1 MSLPPFLGCESR
13 ISLTPD
19 RRRKI
24 LRDVRSTYA
33 FTKCGQVAALI
44 GLATL
49 LAGTAH
55 AAGKLHVKPEAIQ
68 RAATPVAPDAAPAAI
83 DDPPVILD
91 AGFEPPVREGRRVV
105 PGRLW
110 IRLAHPRGAEPRYV
124 LEPVA
129 GHAPRGLPW
138 GTALVAEDDHLFIP
152 LSAAPDP
159 DGVQPFVFGFRL
171 RAVVPGHLGAAS
183 DPTWISFSTD
193 EPVAERA
200 APRSDQVLFVLLVLG
215 LGLVWY
221 WYGREE
227 SAESKIRL
235 AALVALIS
243 VIFLSVT
250 SAMPWLGLVVD
261 PAAGPVSCL
270 LGQEGSCLLRAGAT
284 AASGHD
290 AAMPPIAY
298 EIQRWQCASA
308 ALRMGQVTA
317 LALLLPALV
326 WLLVDPR
333 HRAAQAATAV
343 GASVGGF
350 VFLVALLYR
359 HSTPS
364 WLDADLYWTADIA
377 LVTASHIV
385 VAAVLVVRQSFALLA
400 PAQAL
405 PRATARHT

>member
-1 MSLPPFLGCESR
+1 M
-13 ISLTPD
+13 
-19 RRRKI
+19 
-24 LRDVRSTYA
+24 V
-33 FTKCGQVAALI
+33 
-44 GLATL
+44 
-49 LAGTAH
+49 
-55 AAGKLHVKPEAIQ
+55 
-68 RAATPVAPDAAPAAI
+68 
-83 DDPPVILD
+83 LD
-91 AGFEPPVREGRRVV
+91 AGFEPAIDDGH
-105 PGRLW
+105 GFTAGQFW
-110 IRLAHPRGAEPRYV
+110 IRIRTPQGPVPHYL

-138 GTALVAEDDHLFIP
+138 GATLVAQGDLLHVPLARAAEPDD
-152 LSAAPDP
+152 
-159 DGVQPFVFGFRL
+159 VQAFVFSFRL
-171 RAVVPGHLGAAS
+171 RAVLPGHTGAVS
-183 DPTWISFSTD
+183 DPSWISFSAA
-193 EPVAERA
+193 EPA
-200 APRSDQVLFVLLVLG
+200 AVRSSPRSDQVLFVLLVLG

-221 WYGREE
+221 WYRREE

-250 SAMPWLGLVVD
+250 SAMPWLSVD
-261 PAAGPVSCL
+261 GDSAAGRVSCL
-270 LGQEGSCLLRAGAT
+270 LGQEGSCLFRAGAMT
-284 AASGHD
+284 AVSSID
-290 AAMPPIAY
+290 AITMPAVAF
-298 EIQRWQCASA
+298 EVQRWECASA

-364 WLDADLYWTADIA
+364 WLDAELFWTADIA

-385 VAAVLVVRQSFALLA
+385 IAAILVVRQSFALLA
-400 PAQAL
+400 PGLPL
-405 PRATARHT
+405 PRASARFT

>member
-1 MSLPPFLGCESR
+1 M
-13 ISLTPD
+13 
-19 RRRKI
+19 
-24 LRDVRSTYA
+24 
-33 FTKCGQVAALI
+33 
-44 GLATL
+44 
-49 LAGTAH
+49 
-55 AAGKLHVKPEAIQ
+55 
-68 RAATPVAPDAAPAAI
+68 
-83 DDPPVILD
+83 ILD
-91 AGFEPPVREGRRVV
+91 AGFEPAVEDGHRFV
-105 PGRLW
+105 PARLW
-110 IRLAHPRGAEPRYV
+110 IRLAHPLRGEPRYV

-138 GTALVAEDDHLFIP
+138 GTAFAAENDHLFIP
-152 LSAAPDP
+152 LAGAPEP
-159 DGVQPFVFGFRL
+159 GGPQPFVFGFRI
-171 RAVVPGHLGAAS
+171 RAVSPGHLGAAS
-183 DPTWISFSTD
+183 DPTWISFST
-193 EPVAERA
+193 AERSA
-200 APRSDQVLFVLLVLG
+200 ERSAPRSDQVLFVLLVLG

-221 WYGREE
+221 WYRREE

-250 SAMPWLGLVVD
+250 SAMPWLGLDGD
-261 PAAGPVSCL
+261 PATDRVSCL
-270 LGQEGSCLLRAGAT
+270 LGQESGCLFRAGAAA
-284 AASGHD
+284 AASD
-290 AAMPPIAY
+290 QVSMPVVAY

-359 HSTPS
+359 HSTPA

-400 PAQAL
+400 PPPGI
-405 PRATARHT
+405 PRATARFT

>member
-1 MSLPPFLGCESR
+1 MSLCSFLGCESR

-24 LRDVRSTYA
+24 LRDVRSTSA
-33 FTKCGQVAALI
+33 FTKCGRVAALI
-44 GLATL
+44 AAALAIA
-49 LAGTAH
+49 LAPEPAS
-55 AAGKLHVKPEAIQ
+55 ACKLRVRPV
-68 RAATPVAPDAAPAAI
+68 RPVAADPVALAAP
-83 DDPPVILD
+83 VVVD
-91 AGFEPPVREGRRVV
+91 AGFEPPTYDGHGFIS
-105 PGRLW
+105 GRLW
-110 IRLAHPRGAEPRYV
+110 IRLEPPRGPESPRYV

-138 GTALVAEDDHLFIP
+138 GTAIAAENNHLFIP
-152 LSAAPDP
+152 LSQAGEPG
-159 DGVQPFVFGFRL
+159 GVQPFVFGFRV

-183 DPTWISFSTD
+183 DPTWISFSAA
-193 EPVAERA
+193 EPAAERA
-200 APRSDQVLFVLLVLG
+200 SPRSDQVLFILLVFG

-221 WYGREE
+221 WYRREE

-250 SAMPWLGLVVD
+250 SAMPWLSLDAD
-261 PAAGPVSCL
+261 PSGGRISCL
-270 LGQEGSCLLRAGAT
+270 LGQEGSCLFHAGSAL
-284 AASGHD
+284 GIHD
-290 AAMPPIAY
+290 VSMPAVAY

-350 VFLVALLYR
+350 VLLVALLYR

-385 VAAVLVVRQSFALLA
+385 VAAILVVRQSFALLA
-400 PAQAL
+400 PGDAL
-405 PRATARHT
+405 PRATARFT

>member
-1 MSLPPFLGCESR
+1 MSPPAFLGCESR

-19 RRRKI
+19 LSRKI
-24 LRDVRSTYA
+24 LGDVRSKSA
-33 FTKCGQVAALI
+33 ITKCGQVAALI
-44 GLATL
+44 AAGLALGPTIATACKL
-49 LAGTAH
+49 TVTPETVRRMAAERASREAALA
-55 AAGKLHVKPEAIQ
+55 
-68 RAATPVAPDAAPAAI
+68 
-83 DDPPVILD
+83 PPVILD
-91 AGFEPPVREGRRVV
+91 AGFEPPGQEGGHAVS
-105 PGRLW
+105 GRLW
-110 IRLAHPRGAEPRYV
+110 IRLDRARAAGTRYV

-129 GHAPRGLPW
+129 GHAPHGLPW
-138 GTALVAEDDHLFIP
+138 GTAFAAEGTHLVIP
-152 LSAAPDP
+152 LDSAAAPGSLD
-159 DGVQPFVFGFRL
+159 PFVFGFRL
-171 RAVVPGHLGAAS
+171 RTAVPGHLGPAS
-183 DPTWISFSTD
+183 DPTWISFST
-193 EPVAERA
+193 AERA
-200 APRSDQVLFVLLVLG
+200 GERTAPRSDQVLFVLLICG

-221 WYGREE
+221 WYRREE
-227 SAESKIRL
+227 STESKIRL

-250 SAMPWLGLVVD
+250 SAMPWLSVD
-261 PAAGPVSCL
+261 AEPGTRVSCL
-270 LGQEGSCLLRAGAT
+270 LGQEGSCLYRASFSQ
-284 AASGHD
+284 ASGSLYSI
-290 AAMPPIAY
+290 PSVAY

-350 VFLVALLYR
+350 VFLVGLLYR

-385 VAAVLVVRQSFALLA
+385 VAAILVVRQSFALLA
-400 PAQAL
+400 PAPPL
-405 PRATARHT
+405 PRATARFR

>member
-1 MSLPPFLGCESR
+1 
-13 ISLTPD
+13 LTPD

-24 LRDVRSTYA
+24 LRDVRSTPA
-33 FTKCGQVAALI
+33 ITKCGQVAALI
-44 GLATL
+44 ALGIALTPSVAD
-49 LAGTAH
+49 ADPIPIKADR
-55 AAGKLHVKPEAIQ
+55 AR
-68 RAATPVAPDAAPAAI
+68 RAAAPV
-83 DDPPVILD
+83 DPPVILD
-91 AGFEPPVREGRRVV
+91 AGFEPPARDGRSFV

-110 IRLAHPRGAEPRYV
+110 IRLEHPRSAETRYV

-138 GTALVAEDDHLFIP
+138 GTALAAQDDHLFIP
-152 LSAAPDP
+152 LAAVPEP
-159 DGVQPFVFGFRL
+159 GGMQPFVFGFRL
-171 RAVVPGHLGAAS
+171 RAVVPGHLGPAS
-183 DPTWISFSTD
+183 DPTWISFSTAD
-193 EPVAERA
+193 PATDHS

-221 WYGREE
+221 WYRREE

-235 AALVALIS
+235 ATLVALIS

-250 SAMPWLGLVVD
+250 SAMPWLGLDAD
-261 PAAGPVSCL
+261 PAAGQVSCL
-270 LGQEGSCLLRAGAT
+270 LGQEGTCMVRAGAGAIDDVSMP
-284 AASGHD
+284 AA
-290 AAMPPIAY
+290 AY

-377 LVTASHIV
+377 LVTSSHIV
-385 VAAVLVVRQSFALLA
+385 VAAILVVRQSFALLA
-400 PAQAL
+400 PAHRL
-405 PRATARHT
+405 PRATARFT

>member
-1 MSLPPFLGCESR
+1 MTG
-13 ISLTPD
+13 D

-24 LRDVRSTYA
+24 LGDVRSTSA
-33 FTKCGQVAALI
+33 ITKCGQVAAL
-44 GLATL
+44 LVAL
-49 LAGTAH
+49 LALAPRGAGACAARARPVDH
-55 AAGKLHVKPEAIQ
+55 AASA
-68 RAATPVAPDAAPAAI
+68 
-83 DDPPVILD
+83 PVILD
-91 AGFEPPVREGRRVV
+91 AGFEPPAYDGHGFL

-110 IRLAHPRGAEPRYV
+110 IRLEPPRGAVPHYV

-138 GTALVAEDDHLFIP
+138 GTILSAENNHLFIP
-152 LSAAPDP
+152 LAQGGEPG
-159 DGVQPFVFGFRL
+159 GVRPFVFGFRV
-171 RAVVPGHLGAAS
+171 RAVMPGRLGPAS
-183 DPTWISFSTD
+183 DPTWISFSAASAD
-193 EPVAERA
+193 PERNP
-200 APRSDQVLFVLLVLG
+200 PRSDQVLFVLLFFG
-215 LGLVWY
+215 LGVIWY
-221 WYGREE
+221 WYLREE

-235 AALVALIS
+235 AALAALVS

-250 SAMPWLGLVVD
+250 SAMPWLSLDGD
-261 PAAGPVSCL
+261 PAGARISCL
-270 LGQEGSCLLRAGAT
+270 LGQEGSCLYRAGPAAALSDVT
-284 AASGHD
+284 APAV
-290 AAMPPIAY
+290 AF

-333 HRAAQAATAV
+333 HRAAQATTAV

-377 LVTASHIV
+377 LLAAGHIV
-385 VAAVLVVRQSFALLA
+385 VAAVLVVRQSFALCA
-400 PAQAL
+400 PADLL
-405 PRATARHT
+405 PRATARFT

>member
-1 MSLPPFLGCESR
+1 M
-13 ISLTPD
+13 
-19 RRRKI
+19 
-24 LRDVRSTYA
+24 RSTSA
-33 FTKCGQVAALI
+33 VTKCGQVAALI
-44 GLATL
+44 AAGLA
-49 LAGTAH
+49 LAPS
-55 AAGKLHVKPEAIQ
+55 AAAACKLNVRAPHGASIAPLEA
-68 RAATPVAPDAAPAAI
+68 
-83 DDPPVILD
+83 PVILD
-91 AGFEPPVREGRRVV
+91 AGFEPPANDGGHGM

-110 IRLAHPRGAEPRYV
+110 IRLAEPGGADIRYI

-138 GTALVAEDDHLFIP
+138 GTAMAAEGEHLVIP
-152 LSAAPDP
+152 LDAASDP
-159 DGVQPFVFGFRL
+159 GGPEPFVFGFRL
-171 RAVVPGHLGAAS
+171 RAAAPGHLGPPS
-183 DPTWISFSTD
+183 DPTWISFSTAD
-193 EPVAERA
+193 RAAERA
-200 APRSDQVLFVLLVLG
+200 VPRSDQVLFVLLVLG
-215 LGLVWY
+215 LALVWY
-221 WYGREE
+221 WYRREE

-250 SAMPWLGLVVD
+250 SAMPWLSLAAE

-270 LGQEGSCLLRAGAT
+270 LGQEGSCLFRAGAAY
-284 AASGHD
+284 AAFD
-290 AAMPPIAY
+290 DVTMPAVAY

-400 PAQAL
+400 PAAPL
-405 PRATARHT
+405 PKATARYR

>member
-1 MSLPPFLGCESR
+1 MSPLAFLAGESR
-13 ISLTPD
+13 ISLTPE

-24 LRDVRSTYA
+24 LRDVRSRSA
-33 FTKCGQVAALI
+33 ITKCGQLAALI
-44 GLATL
+44 ALAIA
-49 LAGTAH
+49 LAPSS
-55 AAGKLHVKPEAIQ
+55 AAAVKLAIKPEAAR
-68 RAATPVAPDAAPAAI
+68 RAAAARAAQSAAVDA
-83 DDPPVILD
+83 PVILD
-91 AGFEPPVREGRRVV
+91 AGFEPPARDGSRFV

-110 IRLAHPRGAEPRYV
+110 IRLEHPRSSETRYV

-138 GTALVAEDDHLFIP
+138 GTALAPQDDHLFIP
-152 LSAAPDP
+152 LAAAPEP
-159 DGVQPFVFGFRL
+159 GGMQPFVFGFRL
-171 RAVVPGHLGAAS
+171 RAVVPGHLGPAS
-183 DPTWISFSTD
+183 DPTWISFSTAD
-193 EPVAERA
+193 PGSDHS

-221 WYGREE
+221 WYRREE

-250 SAMPWLGLVVD
+250 SAMPWLGLDAD
-261 PAAGPVSCL
+261 PAAGQVSCV
-270 LGQEGSCLLRAGAT
+270 LGQEGTCLVRAGAG
-284 AASGHD
+284 AVDDLS
-290 AAMPPIAY
+290 MPAVAY
-298 EIQRWQCASA
+298 EIQRWECASA

-317 LALLLPALV
+317 LALLLPALL

-385 VAAVLVVRQSFALLA
+385 VAAILVVRQSFALLA
-400 PAQAL
+400 PAHAL
-405 PRATARHT
+405 PKATARFW